1 MRTLLNKITFG
12 KLGSIKGTNTA
23 IENPNYFEDNLLDL
37 KQKLRLKHGQKAHAA
52 GKTAQVA
59 PVHHRAVL
67 KDVTEA
73 KGVTAEVIS
82 DDQLPPVETTPAA
95 EVIILPREQTVAP
108 NEEEPADL
116 RFWWAFIQRIESRD
130 ETLTFDSAE
139 AILAAKPDLSKG
151 YHTVRLHEAHG
162 PCSPLGYK
170 HNGTG
175 LGIVHVTKSNI
186 NALVLVDAHKGIFR
200 TVSANTRFHGADEV
214 GIVEAKAFLNG
225 R

>member
-12 KLGSIKGTNTA
+12 KLGSIKGVNTA
-23 IENPNYFEDNLLDL
+23 VENTEYFEDGLADL
-37 KQKLRLKHGQKAHAA
+37 KQKLIQKHGTPTRKKAA
-52 GKTAQVA
+52 TATVV

-67 KDVTEA
+67 VDKPAA
-73 KGVTAEVIS
+73 KGVKVEVVS
-82 DDQLPPVETTPAA
+82 DTQLPPVETTPAA
-95 EVIILPREQTVAP
+95 EVVILPREQTVAP

-130 ETLTFDSAE
+130 ESMTFGSAE
-139 AILAAKPDLSKG
+139 EILAAKPDLSKG
-151 YHTVRLHEAHG
+151 YHTVRLHEPFG

-175 LGIVHVTKSNI
+175 LGIIHVTKSNI
-186 NALVLVDAHKGIFR
+186 NALILVDAHKGIFR
-200 TVSANTRFHGADEV
+200 TISANNRFNGATEV
-214 GIVEAKAFLNG
+214 GVVEAKAFLNG